1 MRVSASVTNP
11 SPADPTLATAGAVP
25 PAALSGNAPSVALP
39 AGAPAGAPDADAGA
53 APALHTWGETLQA
66 LWDWRV
72 LSLLMLGFS
81 AGLPLLLIFSSLSLW
96 LMEAGV
102 ERRAVTF
109 FSWAALGYSFKFV
122 WAPLVDRLPLPWL
135 TARLGRRRAY
145 MLLAQVGVASAI
157 VGMAMTDPAQ
167 GPQALVAMA
176 LFAVMLG
183 FMSATQDIVIDAYR
197 IEIAR
202 PEQQGLL
209 SAAYIA
215 GYRVGM
221 IVAGAGVLFLAAHWG
236 TSRDNYQFEAWQ
248 SAYLIMAAVM
258 GIGMLTTLLTPEPES
273 SRQQAQLAPAGQ
285 HLRLLGVFL
294 FSVAGFVGVFWGLG
308 ALGWQSERGAGALLN
323 LLLEASRMALA
334 LGSAFALG
342 AVLIRLGLA
351 DREQARIT
359 WVEPLLDFFKRYGWH
374 TAALL
379 LALVGLYRISD
390 IVLGVISNIFY
401 QDMGFTKPEIA
412 TAVKTYGLAIT
423 IFGGFLGGILAYRIG
438 VMRALL
444 WGAILS
450 ALTNL
455 AFIALAY
462 AGRDLTLLYWVVSL
476 DNLAA
481 GFASAAFVAF
491 LSSLTNIQFTAVQYA
506 IFSSLMTLLPK
517 TLGGYSGAMV
527 DGMGYPGFFMLTAL
541 LGVPVIAL
549 VLLAKQRLQI
559 AERPP

>member
-1 MRVSASVTNP
+1 MRVSASVTKP

-145 MLLAQVGVASAI
+145 MLLAQVGVACAI